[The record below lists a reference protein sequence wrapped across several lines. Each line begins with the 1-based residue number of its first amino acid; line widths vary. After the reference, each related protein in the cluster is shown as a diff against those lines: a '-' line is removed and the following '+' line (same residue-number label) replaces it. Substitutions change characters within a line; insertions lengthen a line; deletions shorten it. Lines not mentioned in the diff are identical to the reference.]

1 MIPWFIVQFAWWL
14 APRAGWTLS
23 VEWTHARRGADRLTI
38 TGLCHPYRLPWH
50 AAGRSVAAA
59 RAAGGYHP

>member
-1 MIPWFIVQFAWWL
+1 MIPWSFVHLAWWL
-14 APRAGWTLS
+14 APRAGRTLR
-23 VEWTHARRGADRLTI
+23 VEWTHGARGADRITI
-38 TGLCHPYRLPWH
+38 TRRCHPYRLPWH